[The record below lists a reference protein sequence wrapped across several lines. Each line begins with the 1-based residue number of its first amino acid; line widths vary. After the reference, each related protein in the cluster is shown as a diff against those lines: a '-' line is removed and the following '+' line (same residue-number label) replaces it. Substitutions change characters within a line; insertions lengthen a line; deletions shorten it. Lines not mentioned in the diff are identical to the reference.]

1 MSKKMDMFKDV
12 LRRDGN
18 DHLFKDEEQNI
29 LVGKITLN
37 DKGETSVTVL
47 LNLDDE
53 SFDNTIEILIKS
65 IEFQKKYKALEL
77 VNELS
82 KKYKNGNYYLWENDD
97 NTLSFWR
104 NDVYTAN
111 LEEFKPDDL
120 NLILMR
126 ALESIEKEDIVE
138 IMRLVWA

>member
-1 MSKKMDMFKDV
+1 MEV
-12 LRRDGN
+12 
-18 DHLFKDEEQNI
+18 Q
-29 LVGKITLN
+29 
-37 DKGETSVTVL
+37 
-47 LNLDDE
+47 
-53 SFDNTIEILIKS
+53 NTIEILIKS
-65 IEFQKKYKALEL
+65 IELQKKYKALEL

-104 NDVYTAN
+104 NDVYTAS

-120 NLILMR
+120 NLMLTR